1 MPPKIS
7 LIGKRFGRLKV
18 VEEALPLYSGRAK
31 ITRWICQC
39 DCGKTII
46 IRHGNLSDGHSQ
58 SCGCL
63 KAEQIRTRW
72 TTHGY
77 STGQHRKLWQVWLSM
92 LRRCS
97 NPQDKRWKDYGGR
110 GITVCERWKV
120 FENFLADMGDCPTA
134 LTIRRATI
142 LIIAV
147 GQPRKSKCAIRG
159 STTFL
164 PYMELPDALASF
176 ASTLVFPTAEFKH
189 VCIAAGLRK
198 RAFPES
204 PADQSQLT

>member
-120 FENFLADMGDCPTA
+120 FENFLADMGDCPTGCSLDRIDNSKGYNLDNCRWA
-134 LTIRRATI
+134 TSKEQMRNSRLNHVLTVHGITGCVSELCEHFGIPYGRVQTR
-142 LIIAV
+142 LH
-147 GQPRKSKCAIRG
+147 RG
-159 STTFL
+159 WS
-164 PYMELPDALASF
+164 PEESF
-176 ASTLVFPTAEFKH
+176 S
-189 VCIAAGLRK
+189 
-198 RAFPES
+198 
-204 PADQSQLT
+204 